1 MSRMG
6 LILDTL
12 KIQNVSDDVGYL
24 SSIGRIRGASVRQ
37 GAAIAEAQ
45 AQADAAAQKASN
57 MMGAEVAKIDADLE
71 IARTQYKKRI
81 ADATTK
87 RAAMIAESQG
97 QVLAQIA
104 QVKAEIERQ
113 RARVL
118 QVQRQLDADVVQPAE
133 ADRKAAEEVA
143 RGEASRIVEQGKAQ
157 AASLHALV
165 EQYKKAGGAAR
176 EVLVLQKL
184 LPFVE
189 AVSGAQQKLLV
200 RKLTVLPAA
209 SGADGDWTRKAIAT
223 SEQLKA
229 ATGIDLGAMARRMGA
244 APPPQGPPKPA

>member
-1 MSRMG
+1 M
-6 LILDTL
+6 
-12 KIQNVSDDVGYL
+12 
-24 SSIGRIRGASVRQ
+24 
-37 GAAIAEAQ
+37 
-45 AQADAAAQKASN
+45 
-57 MMGAEVAKIDADLE
+57 
-71 IARTQYKKRI
+71 
-81 ADATTK
+81 
-87 RAAMIAESQG
+87 
-97 QVLAQIA
+97 
-104 QVKAEIERQ
+104 
-113 RARVL
+113 
-118 QVQRQLDADVVQPAE
+118 QRQLDADVVQPAE